1 MRVERLSGPDS
12 SQGPLR
18 SARASH
24 TTLPSPSP
32 QPRAQDEV
40 KGAQRRARPLAA
52 RRSPRSRPARVT
64 APCARAA
71 SCSARASRGRCGSSR
86 RAPARGRALPT
97 AQTLC
102 RARSRNLL
110 LTRANSQVFPPSQP
124 SVPEPSARDRPL
136 AFLTTL
142 GLEGTL
148 PEKSRAS
155 GRLQTPGEKRQTVRK
170 VQMQKVPPFPQHHH
184 PALERQGRRER
195 ERGGESPVLE
205 GHGNWDP

>member
-1 MRVERLSGPDS
+1 MRVERLSGPDNRP
-12 SQGPLR
+12 GPLR
-18 SARASH
+18 SAHAAH

-40 KGAQRRARPLAA
+40 KGGQRRARPPAA
-52 RRSPRSRPARVT
+52 RHSPPEPARPGDRPLRPRRVVLGPRLQGALRLFPPSSRPR
-64 APCARAA
+64 P
-71 SCSARASRGRCGSSR
+71 SSPNRG
-86 RAPARGRALPT
+86 PFVE
-97 AQTLC
+97 
-102 RARSRNLL
+102 RAREIFF
-110 LTRANSQVFPPSQP
+110 TRANSQVFPPSQP

-148 PEKSRAS
+148 PEKSRARW
-155 GRLQTPGEKRQTVRK
+155 RLQTPGEKRQTVRE
-170 VQMQKVPPFPQHHH
+170 VQVQKVPPFPQHHH

-205 GHGNWDP
+205 DHGTWDP